1 MSPILR
7 GNDGLGA
14 RALLTGHV
22 GGCRG
27 SSSARSWRTVCFRPP
42 QHMATVP
49 SQCLINSCHS
59 SHNQYRLIS
68 RVCVTLS
75 LHRGSI
81 CNPRDRN
88 ETARVWK
95 WKPQNYRLEKGANHT
110 FLSPP
115 WSFISIMLL
124 LLMHFTYGTI
134 DGRYPQHLLVWSPL
148 LKLAVGRSVGLV
160 RFVSKPSNKTK

>member
-27 SSSARSWRTVCFRPP
+27 SSSTRSWQTVCFRPP

-115 WSFISIMLL
+115 VEFYFHNASAVDAF
-124 LLMHFTYGTI
+124 
-134 DGRYPQHLLVWSPL
+134 HLRNNRWEVSAALTRVVTAVKTGCGS
-148 LKLAVGRSVGLV
+148 VGRSGQIC
-160 RFVSKPSNKTK
+160 K